1 MPPGLEDSFSP
12 PAPALLQGLRGEE
25 IGHTRRKV
33 ALAGG
38 FEGHRGSKKHT
49 DAGGGRVLQMK
60 GTRAWR
66 MNCREDSW
74 GAAVLSSA
82 GKTMSWLGLYKWRSR
97 DVVRF
102 GIYLDD
108 KADRTCI
115 WIEDER

>member
-1 MPPGLEDSFSP
+1 
-12 PAPALLQGLRGEE
+12 
-25 IGHTRRKV
+25 
-33 ALAGG
+33 
-38 FEGHRGSKKHT
+38 
-49 DAGGGRVLQMK
+49 
-60 GTRAWR
+60 

-74 GAAVLSSA
+74 GAAVLNSA
-82 GKTMSWLGLYKWRSR
+82 EQDHVLARGLHKWRSR